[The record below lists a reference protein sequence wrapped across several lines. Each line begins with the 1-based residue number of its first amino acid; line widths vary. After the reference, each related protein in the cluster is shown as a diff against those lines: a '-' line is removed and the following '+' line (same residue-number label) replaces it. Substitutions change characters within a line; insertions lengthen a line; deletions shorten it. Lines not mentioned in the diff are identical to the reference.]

1 MHRLLLN
8 SEIPVFEEG
17 YYVYE
22 LVACFFLLGLS
33 SLKILADFGT
43 QLAKTDVYT
52 MAADKERILFAFQLK
67 RSRRLEL

>member
-22 LVACFFLLGLS
+22 SLARFFLSGFS

-43 QLAKTDVYT
+43 RLAKTDVHT
-52 MAADKERILFAFQLK
+52 MAADKGRISFN
-67 RSRRLEL
+67 